1 MTSQALIRLAAD
13 LAADKKAIDIVAI
26 DLTGLID
33 YTDYFLICTGR
44 SDRQVKAIHDGIREG
59 VKLETGL
66 LPLRTEGEREKRWV
80 LLDYGDCIVHVMVP
94 EMRQFYA
101 LEELWSDGPRLKLE
115 FSPQPTAVEAGD

>member
-1 MTSQALIRLAAD
+1 MTSQELIRLAAN

-59 VKLETGL
+59 VKEASGL
-66 LPLRTEGEREKRWV
+66 LPVRTEGEREKRWV
-80 LLDYGDCIVHVMVP
+80 LLDYGDCIIHVMVP

-101 LEELWSDGPRLKLE
+101 LEELWGDGPKLKLE
-115 FSPQPTAVEAGD
+115 FSAQPVAAEVGD